1 MTALVA
7 DWIFAKGLVIGLLI
21 AAPVGPVNLLCAARS
36 LTRGWR
42 AGMFSGLGA
51 AAADTAFGAIAA
63 LGLGFVA
70 EALVAHRAALSLLG
84 ALFLA
89 VYGWRALAAPPA
101 RGHAS
106 ADRDD
111 ARGAAADA
119 LSAFALT
126 LANPITV
133 FSFLGVYVAF
143 GIEADA
149 TIDRR
154 DAALLVGIFLGASA
168 WWFTIATAASL
179 LRARFSDTG
188 LAWANRIAGLTILGF
203 AAALLVQALA

>member
-1 MTALVA
+1 MTAALA
-7 DWIFAKGLVIGLLI
+7 DWIFAKGIVVGLVI

-42 AGMFSGLGA
+42 AGMISGLGA
-51 AAADTAFGAIAA
+51 AAADTVFATIAT

-84 ALFLA
+84 ALFLV
-89 VYGWRALAAPPA
+89 VYGWRVLATPPA
-101 RGHAS
+101 RGGPPAGK
-106 ADRDD
+106 DD
-111 ARGAAADA
+111 ARDAVADA

-133 FSFLGVYVAF
+133 FSFLGVFVAF

-149 TIDRR
+149 AFDRR
-154 DAALLVGIFLGASA
+154 DVALLAGIFLGASA
-168 WWFTIATAASL
+168 WWLTIATTASL
-179 LRARFSDTG
+179 LRARFSAQG
-188 LAWANRIAGLTILGF
+188 LAWANRVAGLTILGF
-203 AAALLVQALA
+203 AAALLVQALV

>member
-1 MTALVA
+1 VTAVVG
-7 DWIFAKGLVIGLLI
+7 DWIFAKALVVGLLI

-42 AGMFSGLGA
+42 AGMISGLGA

-70 EALVAHRAALSLLG
+70 DALVAHRAALSLLG
-84 ALFLA
+84 ALFLF
-89 VYGWRALAAPPA
+89 VYGWRVLAAPPA
-101 RGHAS
+101 RDTLATGRDGARS
-106 ADRDD
+106 AI
-111 ARGAAADA
+111 GDA

-133 FSFLGVYVAF
+133 FSFLGVFVAF

-149 TIDRR
+149 AFDRR
-154 DAALLVGIFLGASA
+154 DAALLAGIFLGASA
-168 WWFTIATAASL
+168 WWLTIATTASL
-179 LRARFSDTG
+179 LRGRFSVLG
-188 LAWANRIAGLTILGF
+188 LAWANRVAGLTILGF
-203 AAALLVQALA
+203 AAALLAQALA